1 MTTAEGSPSQ
11 DELVTK
17 QMMPLPVCSAM
28 RRSAMRKK
36 RMYRSSSL
44 FLVMSQFSARP
55 DLVRLGEA
63 AFFAAGYAGEAV
75 VGRVAEHDEDGLARA

>member
-1 MTTAEGSPSQ
+1 MSSNSVSSRWRITTAEGSPSQ
-11 DELVTK
+11 EELVTK

-28 RRSAMRKK
+28 RRSATRKN

-55 DLVRLGEA
+55 SLYGSTRPPSSRPETPAKPL
-63 AFFAAGYAGEAV
+63 
-75 VGRVAEHDEDGLARA
+75 